1 MASIKLIK
9 SISQVTIFKYA
20 NEVAA
25 FKHLVR
31 FFYGKHSILS
41 LLAKEICH
49 RTTRLYGV
57 ITPTMLETFTITLY
71 IYGVILNDCSRSRR
85 EN

>member
-31 FFYGKHSILS
+31 FFFMGNIRFYRYLRKKYATE
-41 LLAKEICH
+41 LLDYTGLLHLRC
-49 RTTRLYGV
+49 
-57 ITPTMLETFTITLY
+57 
-71 IYGVILNDCSRSRR
+71 
-85 EN
+85 